1 MDKKV
6 TLLDF
11 WASWCGPC
19 RIMHPIIEEIA
30 KDYGDKLEIKKY
42 NVDEPENQPLM
53 EQYQVQA
60 MPTFFVM
67 KDGQVFEQF
76 VGAQSKTVL
85 KAAIDKALD

>member
-19 RIMHPIIEEIA
+19 RVMHPIVEEIA

-42 NVDEPENQPLM
+42 NVDETENQPLM
-53 EQYQVQA
+53 EKYQVQA
-60 MPTFFVM
+60 MPTFFILKNGEV
-67 KDGQVFEQF
+67 VEQL

-85 KAAIDKALD
+85 RAAIDKALG